1 MINQKF
7 NDCLKPVLQD
17 KVLLAKQP
25 LQIPFYTKAVEQMDT
40 ILNQITKHNVVITG
54 LPYKELDRLV
64 YMLVSKNILSGK
76 QFYYFDAFAY
86 SNLPYTAQ
94 EEFLNY
100 IRDGKKVIYTHYSG
114 WVRVLDKLLAQENLN
129 LILGSEDPIV
139 GDSSISSLC
148 EKINL
153 DSSEMTEE
161 EIHRYVV
168 QNMEEY
174 GKEYNLKYH
183 VFSNA
188 VLKVA
193 RAVMSQG
200 KTPKTISRPFLTRSQ
215 PKVQL
220 IKIVDELLN
229 KVGAKQ
235 INNEHGVTKRDLE
248 EVGSWI
254 AGKKLNLKEKTLMTM
269 DIARMK
275 NLADNLKKQV
285 IDQDVAMDELANAVK
300 RGAMNLNDE
309 HRPLGV
315 FGFFG
320 PTGVGK
326 TEAAKALAKE
336 IFGDETKMIR
346 YDMSEYSN
354 YSSSSKL
361 LGSAPGYLGFGQT
374 ETIVD
379 KVNKNP
385 ESIILFDEIEKANPR
400 IFDLLLQIFDDGR
413 LTDAVGRTGDFTKT
427 IIIMTSNLGASVLRN
442 KVSVGFNRQ
451 NENELNHYAVEKNVE
466 ESMKKFFRPE
476 FIARIDQ
483 NIVFNSLNEQSLLN
497 ICELL
502 LKEEV
507 NSLTKHGYRVEFDKA
522 VVPFIVDRYSD
533 PINGARPLKRGITV
547 EITNRLAN
555 GLIDEKF
562 SKEDKLIFV
571 PNNNELEIKV
581 IKNQTNEGWAAI
593 KKKVMNDFSE
603 M

>member
-17 KVLLAKQP
+17 KVLLAKRP
-25 LQIPFYTKAVEQMDT
+25 LQIPFYTKTVEQMDT

-129 LILGSEDPIV
+129 LILGSEDPII
-139 GDSSISSLC
+139 GGSDITSLC

-153 DSSEMTEE
+153 DPSEMTEE

-168 QNMEEY
+168 KAMGEY
-174 GKEYNLKYH
+174 REDYNLKYH

-193 RAVMSQG
+193 RAVMSQR
-200 KTPKTISRPFLTRSQ
+200 KIPKAASRSALVRSQ

-269 DIARMK
+269 DIAHMK
-275 NLADNLKKQV
+275 NLADNLKKKV

-300 RGAMNLNDE
+300 RGAMHLNDE

-336 IFGDETKMIR
+336 LFGDESKMIR
-346 YDMSEYSN
+346 YDMSEYSE
-354 YSSSSKL
+354 YFSSSKL
-361 LGSAPGYLGFGQT
+361 LGSAPGYIGFGDT

-379 KVNKNP
+379 KVNQNP
-385 ESIILFDEIEKANPR
+385 ESIILFDEIEKASPR

-413 LTDAVGRTGDFTKT
+413 LTDATGRTGDFTKT

-483 NIVFNSLNEQSLLN
+483 NIVFNSLNEKSLLN

-502 LKEEV
+502 LKEEF
-507 NSLTKHGYRVEFDKA
+507 NSLTKHGYQVEFDKA
-522 VVPFIVDRYSD
+522 VVPFIVDHYSD

-555 GLIDEKF
+555 GLINEKF

-571 PNNNELEIKV
+571 PTNNELEIKV
-581 IKNQTNEGWAAI
+581 IEKKTSEGWAAV
-593 KKKVMNDFSE
+593 KKKIMNDFSE

>member
-1 MINQKF
+1 MIDNKS
-7 NDCLKPVLQD
+7 NDCLKPLLQD
-17 KVLLAKQP
+17 KVLLAKRP

-54 LPYKELDRLV
+54 MPYKELDRLV
-64 YMLVSKNILSGK
+64 YMLVSKNILNGK
-76 QFYYFDAFAY
+76 RFYYFDDLAY
-86 SNLPYTAQ
+86 LNLPYTARN
-94 EEFLNY
+94 EFLNH
-100 IRDGKKVIYTHYSG
+100 IGDSKKVIYVHYSSQ
-114 WVRVLDKLLAQENLN
+114 VTELDKMFAQDNLS
-129 LILGSEDPIV
+129 LILGSENPITN
-139 GDSSISSLC
+139 ISSRC
-148 EKINL
+148 EEINL
-153 DSSEMTEE
+153 NSSEMTEE
-161 EIHRYVV
+161 EMHRYVV
-168 QNMEEY
+168 RNISEY
-174 GKEYNLKYH
+174 MKDYNLKYH
-183 VFSNA
+183 VSSNT

-193 RAVMSQG
+193 QAVMSQRKIS
-200 KTPKTISRPFLTRSQ
+200 KTATKTRSRS
-215 PKVQL
+215 KAQL
-220 IKIVDELLN
+220 MKFIDDLLN

-235 INNEHGVTKRDLE
+235 INNDRGVSKRDLV

-254 AGKKLNLKEKTLMTM
+254 AGKELNLKEKSLMTL
-269 DIARMK
+269 DIAHMK
-275 NLADNLKKQV
+275 NLADNLKKKV

-300 RGAMNLNDE
+300 RGAMHLNDE

-336 IFGDETKMIR
+336 LFGDESKMIR
-346 YDMSEYSN
+346 YDMSEYSE
-354 YSSSSKL
+354 YFSSSKL
-361 LGSAPGYLGFGQT
+361 LGSAPGYIGFGDT

-379 KVNKNP
+379 KVNQNP
-385 ESIILFDEIEKANPR
+385 ESIILFDEIEKASPR

-413 LTDAVGRTGDFTKT
+413 LTDATGRTGDFTKT

-483 NIVFNSLNEQSLLN
+483 NIVFNSLNEKSLLN

-502 LKEEV
+502 LKEEF
-507 NSLTKHGYRVEFDKA
+507 NSLTKHGYQVEFDKA
-522 VVPFIVDRYSD
+522 VVPFIVDHYSD
-533 PINGARPLKRGITV
+533 SINGARPLKRGITV

-555 GLIDEKF
+555 GLINEKF

-581 IKNQTNEGWAAI
+581 IEKKTSEGWAAV
-593 KKKVMNDFSE
+593 KKKIMNDFSE

>member
-200 KTPKTISRPFLTRSQ
+200 KTPKTTSRPFLTRSQ

-300 RGAMNLNDE
+300 RGAMHLNDE

-336 IFGDETKMIR
+336 LFGDESKMIR
-346 YDMSEYSN
+346 YDMSEYSE
-354 YSSSSKL
+354 YFSSSKL
-361 LGSAPGYLGFGQT
+361 LGSAPGYIGFGDT

-379 KVNKNP
+379 KVNQNP

-507 NSLTKHGYRVEFDKA
+507 NSLTKHGYQVEFDKA

>member
-17 KVLLAKQP
+17 KVLLAKRP
-25 LQIPFYTKAVEQMDT
+25 LQIPFYTKTVEQMDT

-129 LILGSEDPIV
+129 LILGSEDPII
-139 GDSSISSLC
+139 GGSDITSLC

-153 DSSEMTEE
+153 DPSEMTEE
-161 EIHRYVV
+161 EIRCYVFR
-168 QNMEEY
+168 NMEEY
-174 GKEYNLKYH
+174 GKDYNLKYH

-193 RAVMSQG
+193 QAVMSQG
-200 KTPKTISRPFLTRSQ
+200 NVPKTTSRPFFTRSQ

-300 RGAMNLNDE
+300 RGVMNLNDE

-346 YDMSEYSN
+346 YDMSEYSS

-361 LGSAPGYLGFGQT
+361 LGSAPGYIGFGQT

-413 LTDAVGRTGDFTKT
+413 LTDAKGRTGDFTKT

-502 LKEEV
+502 LKEEG
-507 NSLTKHGYRVEFDKA
+507 NSLTKHGYQVEFDKA

-581 IKNQTNEGWAAI
+581 IKNQTNEGWAAV
-593 KKKVMNDFSE
+593 KKKLMNDFSE

>member
-200 KTPKTISRPFLTRSQ
+200 KTPKTTSRPFLTRSQ

-336 IFGDETKMIR
+336 FFGDETKMIR

-361 LGSAPGYLGFGQT
+361 LGSAPGYIGFGQT

-507 NSLTKHGYRVEFDKA
+507 NSLTKHGYQVEFDKA

>member
-200 KTPKTISRPFLTRSQ
+200 KTPKTTSRPFLTRSQ

-361 LGSAPGYLGFGQT
+361 LGSAPGYIGFGQT

-507 NSLTKHGYRVEFDKA
+507 NSLTKHGYQVEFDKA

>member
-200 KTPKTISRPFLTRSQ
+200 KTPKTTSRPFLTRSQ

-336 IFGDETKMIR
+336 IFGNETKMIR

-361 LGSAPGYLGFGQT
+361 LGSAPGYIGFGQT

-507 NSLTKHGYRVEFDKA
+507 NSLTKHGYQVEFDKA

>member
-200 KTPKTISRPFLTRSQ
+200 KTHKTTSRPFLTRSQ

-361 LGSAPGYLGFGQT
+361 LGSAPGYIGFGQT

-502 LKEEV
+502 GSVK
-507 NSLTKHGYRVEFDKA
+507 Y
-522 VVPFIVDRYSD
+522 
-533 PINGARPLKRGITV
+533 
-547 EITNRLAN
+547 
-555 GLIDEKF
+555 
-562 SKEDKLIFV
+562 FV
-571 PNNNELEIKV
+571 
-581 IKNQTNEGWAAI
+581 
-593 KKKVMNDFSE
+593 
-603 M
+603 

>member
-200 KTPKTISRPFLTRSQ
+200 KTPKTTSRPFLTRSQ

-285 IDQDVAMDELANAVK
+285 VDQDVAMDELANAVK

-361 LGSAPGYLGFGQT
+361 LGSAPGYIGFGQT

-507 NSLTKHGYRVEFDKA
+507 NSLTKHGYQVEFDKA

>member
-200 KTPKTISRPFLTRSQ
+200 KTPKTTSRPFLTRSQ

-361 LGSAPGYLGFGQT
+361 LGSAPGYIGFGQT

-507 NSLTKHGYRVEFDKA
+507 NSLTKHGYQVEFDKA

-581 IKNQTNEGWAAI
+581 IKNQTNGGWAAI

>member
-200 KTPKTISRPFLTRSQ
+200 KTPKTTSRPFLTRSQ

-361 LGSAPGYLGFGQT
+361 LGSAPGYIGFGQT

-507 NSLTKHGYRVEFDKA
+507 NSLTKHGYQVEFDKA
-522 VVPFIVDRYSD
+522 VVPFIVDCYSD

>member
-200 KTPKTISRPFLTRSQ
+200 KTPKTTSRPFLTRSQ

-361 LGSAPGYLGFGQT
+361 LGSAPGYIGFGQT

-507 NSLTKHGYRVEFDKA
+507 NSLTKHGYQVEFDKA

-533 PINGARPLKRGITV
+533 PINGARSLKRGITV
-547 EITNRLAN
+547 EIANRLAN

>member
-139 GDSSISSLC
+139 GDSSISSLY

-200 KTPKTISRPFLTRSQ
+200 KTPKTTSRPFLTRSQ

-361 LGSAPGYLGFGQT
+361 LGSAPGYIGFGQT

-507 NSLTKHGYRVEFDKA
+507 NSLTKHGYQVEFDKA